1 MIYEHE
7 FEATYL
13 TNKNN
18 KLILLEDDF
27 YGDPTCGFIADDETY
42 ALIGGDH
49 LTIWTPRKSKRFDD
63 GPHWTHAIRE
73 KDQMTAEFL
82 TDPWH
87 KDSAIWEIDIETL
100 ELKKIRDFLDYQGK
114 EYTENVKVDL

>member
-1 MIYEHE
+1 
-7 FEATYL
+7 
-13 TNKNN
+13 
-18 KLILLEDDF
+18 
-27 YGDPTCGFIADDETY
+27 
-42 ALIGGDH
+42 
-49 LTIWTPRKSKRFDD
+49 
-63 GPHWTHAIRE
+63 
-73 KDQMTAEFL
+73 MTAEFL